1 MNADYYADILNRLRN
16 PVKRKQ
22 RGKLWRSVLLQCDN
36 ALVHT
41 CNVAVPVAQRYGF
54 TKLPHPTYSPD
65 LCRSKYLLFSKFEK
79 KLFYE
84 RFDDYNEL
92 KMDLE
97 GYFREQRSSFYSAG
111 IYALQARWHICLEL
125 EGDYVD

>member
-41 CNVAVPVAQRYGF
+41 CNVAVHAAHRYGF
-54 TKLPHPTYSPD
+54 TKLPHPTYSTD
-65 LCRSKYLLFSKFEK
+65 LGLSNYLLLSKLKK
-79 KLFYE
+79 KLFGE
-84 RFDDYNEL
+84 RFDDYNNL

>member
-22 RGKLWRSVLLQCDN
+22 RGKLWRNVLLQYDS
-36 ALVHT
+36 ALVYT
-41 CNVAVPVAQRYGF
+41 CNVAVRAAHRYGF
-54 TKLPHPTYSPD
+54 TKLPHSTYSLD
-65 LCRSKYLLFSKFEK
+65 LCPSKYSIFSKLKK
-79 KLFYE
+79 KLFGE
-84 RFDDYNEL
+84 RFDDYNNL

>member
-36 ALVHT
+36 ALVHI
-41 CNVAVPVAQRYGF
+41 CNVAVRAVHRYGF

-65 LCRSKYLLFSKFEK
+65 LCPSKYLPFSKLKK
-79 KLFYE
+79 KLFGE

-97 GYFREQRSSFYSAG
+97 GYFREQRSSFYSTG

-125 EGDYVD
+125 EGDYVE

>member
-22 RGKLWRSVLLQCDN
+22 LGKLWRNVLLHCDN

-41 CNVAVPVAQRYGF
+41 CNVEILAARRYGF
-54 TKLPHPTYSPD
+54 TTLPHLTHSPD
-65 LCRSKYLLFSKFEK
+65 LGLSNYLLLSKLKK
-79 KLFYE
+79 KLFGE

-92 KMDLE
+92 
-97 GYFREQRSSFYSAG
+97 
-111 IYALQARWHICLEL
+111 
-125 EGDYVD
+125 